1 MSSSS
6 LKDAVSAY
14 EAAIQ
19 ELKKDCADKQV
30 LAALIARD
38 QVQAVFA
45 ESEEELGSKNLDET
59 TLYLIQL
66 DRILRELASKSTWSY
81 KVDAWRNS
89 LDKSPEQWW
98 WCSNNLQLSQ
108 RSRKAFIL
116 NTLSIGFLIPTAG
129 LLISTSSKLLTLN
142 LGWLSSS
149 TIVLQSFLVY
159 LATQTT
165 LSNSNHWFDRLFN
178 ILHRPSREKPEV
190 KFIFTLLVGAFVAL
204 VNQATLEVSK
214 ALTETGEQKY
224 EESNYI
230 SAQSNLENA
239 VKLNSSNT
247 RAINLLGEIYEE
259 VSSLENKYLEQAH
272 ENYILAIK
280 QGSTEAAINLSR
292 LLILDGINHENKSN
306 KFQYYFQARKLLE
319 SIREEVDNLEEE
331 SLENLYLQYNY
342 HANLGW
348 LHFELYKLAQSDQET
363 KSESAQGYMF
373 MAHKEFTLAINIF
386 LMAEESADK
395 NGLAGISEISSL
407 QQLLR
412 AYFGKHVNAY
422 CLRADLVNTIR
433 EDGFDSID
441 FSLESEDWS
450 RCSLFLSD
458 KPDKKTYEIEWHD
471 RSQTSLLNRK

>member
-66 DRILRELASKSTWSY
+66 DHILRELASKSTWSY

-247 RAINLLGEIYEE
+247 RAINLLGEIYED
-259 VSSLENKYLEQAH
+259 
-272 ENYILAIK
+272 YILAIK
-280 QGSTEAAINLSR
+280 QGSTEAAINFSR

-306 KFQYYFQARKLLE
+306 KFQYYFQAHKLLE

-348 LHFELYKLAQSDQET
+348 LHFELYKLAQSDH
-363 KSESAQGYMF
+363 YMF

>member
-1 MSSSS
+1 M
-6 LKDAVSAY
+6 
-14 EAAIQ
+14 
-19 ELKKDCADKQV
+19 
-30 LAALIARD
+30 
-38 QVQAVFA
+38 
-45 ESEEELGSKNLDET
+45 
-59 TLYLIQL
+59 
-66 DRILRELASKSTWSY
+66 
-81 KVDAWRNS
+81 
-89 LDKSPEQWW
+89 
-98 WCSNNLQLSQ
+98 
-108 RSRKAFIL
+108 
-116 NTLSIGFLIPTAG
+116 
-129 LLISTSSKLLTLN
+129 
-142 LGWLSSS
+142 
-149 TIVLQSFLVY
+149 
-159 LATQTT
+159 
-165 LSNSNHWFDRLFN
+165 
-178 ILHRPSREKPEV
+178 
-190 KFIFTLLVGAFVAL
+190 
-204 VNQATLEVSK
+204 
-214 ALTETGEQKY
+214 
-224 EESNYI
+224 
-230 SAQSNLENA
+230 
-239 VKLNSSNT
+239 
-247 RAINLLGEIYEE
+247 LGEIYEE

-280 QGSTEAAINLSR
+280 QGSTEAAINFSR

-306 KFQYYFQARKLLE
+306 KFQYYFQAHKLLE

-348 LHFELYKLAQSDQET
+348 LHFELYKLAQSDH
-363 KSESAQGYMF
+363 YMF